1 MNRALQSWA
10 PPFCPNPKCRFHRGD
25 TTLWRHVK
33 IGFYFRR
40 TPPYKIQRRRCVTCR
55 RSFVASTFFP
65 TYWLHRPELLVPVLH
80 RLVGCSGLRQIATE
94 FRASPET
101 IARMAGRLGRHALL
115 YHELHRPKGPVT
127 EPVAAD
133 SFESFEWSQFYPTS
147 FHVAAGKSSHFF
159 YAFTD
164 SEKRRSGTMK
174 KKQRKKREE
183 LETRLGRPD
192 PRSVEHDFAHLLE
205 IVASEPQKLEL
216 HTDMH
221 SDYPLAARRLKHL
234 EIDHKTISSRAL
246 RTADN
251 PLFAINLLDLL
262 IRHGSANHKRE
273 TIAYSKRRACA
284 AERLA
289 IFLVWR
295 NWMRS
300 FSIQRQG
307 ETPAMSLGLT
317 DHKVNAEELLEKRYF
332 PSRIELPKRW
342 REYYAKTVVTRA
354 IPNGR
359 KHALKYAA

>member
-1 MNRALQSWA
+1 MNRAPQSWA

-33 IGFYFRR
+33 IGFYFRK
-40 TPPYKIQRRRCVTCR
+40 TPPYKIQRRRCVACR
-55 RSFVASTFFP
+55 RSFVASTFLP
-65 TYWLHRPELLVPVLH
+65 TYWLHRPELLVPVFH
-80 RLVGCSGLRQIATE
+80 RLVSCSGLRQIATE
-94 FRASPET
+94 FKASPET

-115 YHELHRPKGPVT
+115 YHELNRPRSVL
-127 EPVAAD
+127 EPLAAD
-133 SFESFEWSQFYPTS
+133 SFESFEFSQYHPTS

-159 YAFTD
+159 YGFTD

-174 KKQRKKREE
+174 KKQRKKREK

-192 PRSVEHDFAHLLE
+192 PRSVETDFAHLLE
-205 IVASEPQKLEL
+205 IVAPEPQKLEL
-216 HTDMH
+216 HTDEH
-221 SDYPLAARRLKHL
+221 RDYPRSVRRLKHL
-234 EIDHKTISSRAL
+234 EVDHKTISSRAL

-262 IRHGSANHKRE
+262 IRHASANHKRE
-273 TIAYSKRRACA
+273 TIAYSKRRSCA

-295 NWMRS
+295 NWMRPY
-300 FSIQRQG
+300 SIQRKG
-307 ETPAMSLGLT
+307 HTPAMRLGLT
-317 DHKVNAEELLEKRYF
+317 RHMVGVDELLEERYF

-342 REYYAKTVVTRA
+342 KEYYAKSVVTRA
-354 IPNGR
+354 IPEGR

>member
-1 MNRALQSWA
+1 MNRAPQSWA

-33 IGFYFRR
+33 IGFYFRK
-40 TPPYKIQRRRCVTCR
+40 TPPYKIQRRRCVACR
-55 RSFVASTFFP
+55 RSFVASTFLP
-65 TYWLHRPELLVPVLH
+65 SYWLHRPELLVPVFH

-94 FRASPET
+94 FQASPET
-101 IARMAGRLGRHALL
+101 IARLAGRLGRHSLL
-115 YHELHRPKGPVT
+115 YHQLNRPKTVS
-127 EPVAAD
+127 EPLAAD
-133 SFESFEWSQFYPTS
+133 SFETFEFSQYHPTS

-159 YAFTD
+159 YGFTD
-164 SEKRRSGTMK
+164 SEKRRSGTMR
-174 KKQRKKREE
+174 KKQK
-183 LETRLGRPD
+183 ETRQNLESRFGRPD

-205 IVASEPQKLEL
+205 IVAPASQKLEL
-216 HTDMH
+216 HTDEH
-221 SDYPLAARRLKHL
+221 RDYPRSARRLKHL
-234 EIDHKTISSRAL
+234 EIDHRTISSRAL

-289 IFLVWR
+289 IFMVWR
-295 NWMRS
+295 NWMRPY
-300 FSIQRQG
+300 SIQLKG
-307 ETPAMSLGLT
+307 NTPAMHLGLT
-317 DHKVNAEELLEKRYF
+317 DHMVSVEELLRERYF

-342 REYYAKTVVTRA
+342 RQYYAKTVVTRV